1 MKGHIMEKKKQKE
14 SIFTPL
20 QYMSFKAL
28 TKVSKKESMLVSN
41 QQPQVSVCLGACMCI
56 NIAEIYLC
64 VTNSRTSSQENHK
77 MKAFHKKIA
86 VPFPL
91 RNEGKKIN

>member
-1 MKGHIMEKKKQKE
+1 MFVKSFRAAALVNILKPHCNAWKVASWKKNKKQKE

-41 QQPQVSVCLGACMCI
+41 QQP
-56 NIAEIYLC
+56 
-64 VTNSRTSSQENHK
+64 
-77 MKAFHKKIA
+77 
-86 VPFPL
+86 
-91 RNEGKKIN
+91 